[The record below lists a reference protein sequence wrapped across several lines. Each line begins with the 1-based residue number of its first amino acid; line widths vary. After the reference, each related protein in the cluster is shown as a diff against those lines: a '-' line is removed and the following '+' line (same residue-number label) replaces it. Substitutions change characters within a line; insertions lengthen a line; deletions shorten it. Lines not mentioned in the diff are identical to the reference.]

1 MFFVFFLWVVVGG
14 WGGSLTLKLTA
25 ERVQSGD
32 SFPVRSAMVDV
43 E

>member
-1 MFFVFFLWVVVGG
+1 MFFFFCGPWWW

-25 ERVQSGD
+25 EWMQSGD